1 MSSAIRELHDIFKL
15 LPDLLDVRAL
25 VLVVSADCHLCDKAR
40 ALLARLGVPYREI
53 DLEDDEAAKLA
64 RRGVPV
70 VFFPVLV
77 DGERVLAY
85 GDISEAELRR
95 VLRAEAV
102 A

>member
-1 MSSAIRELHDIFKL
+1 MTDR
-15 LPDLLDVRAL
+15 PL
-25 VLVVSADCHLCDKAR
+25 VLVVSADCTLCDRAR
-40 ALLARLGVPYREI
+40 VLLERLGIAFREV
-53 DLEDDEAAKLA
+53 DLADAEAGDLA

-77 DGERVLAY
+77 DGEQVLAY

>member
-1 MSSAIRELHDIFKL
+1 MIEGQ
-15 LPDLLDVRAL
+15 L
-25 VLVVSADCHLCDKAR
+25 VLVVSADCTLCGRAR
-40 ALLARLGVPYREI
+40 ALLARLGVSYREV
-53 DLEDDEAAKLA
+53 DLEDDEAGELA

-77 DGERVLAY
+77 DGWRVIAY

-95 VLRAEAV
+95 GLPLEA

>member
-1 MSSAIRELHDIFKL
+1 MDDF
-15 LPDLLDVRAL
+15 LDVRDL
-25 VLVVSADCHLCDKAR
+25 VLVVSADCHLCDRAR
-40 ALLARLGVPYREI
+40 GLLARLGLQFREV
-53 DLEDDEAAKLA
+53 DLEDDEAAELA

-95 VLRAEAV
+95 ALPLESLA
-102 A
+102 